1 MADLAPKT
9 EDEIKAD
16 ELRVRQLEAEK
27 ALASANAPW
36 WRRADPLTIAI
47 LAAAGSVFGNILLEH
62 RKARDDQALEQ
73 TKAQYNLVLKAM
85 ATNDATAAKRNI
97 HFFIDAGLLADAD
110 CRIRNAIDSDNP
122 VLPSLSGTAPAGPSN
137 LLSPPLV
144 ASLYN
149 FPPGVDGR
157 GQTIGIIEFGGGFD
171 RKDLEQYFST
181 LKLPVPE
188 ISVVPVNGGVNH
200 PSTTDGAEMQTA
212 MDIEIAAGIAP
223 RARLKVYLAPPSFK
237 AADFAQAVRQAT
249 ADQISV
255 LLIGWG
261 ETESQWKDDD
271 IKLVDGTLEQA
282 AKQGITVIVP
292 TGENGVTDGMTD
304 GRRHVSYPAS
314 SAWVLSVGAT
324 SVQIENGKIKSEK
337 VWRDGQS
344 ATGGGVSEKFARPDW
359 QNAVKVPLRADGSAG
374 RGLPDVVATADPTLG
389 YTLVV
394 HGKTAVVGGTGA
406 VVPLWGGLIA
416 LLNQANGRNLGY
428 VTPRF
433 YREFGPAG
441 LLREITEGDNG
452 VAGVVGFKAGP
463 GWSPVAGWGS
473 PDGVKLIN
481 WLRTHPD
488 GTSATANASACT
500 GTTTQ

>member
-62 RKARDDQALEQ
+62 SKARDDQALEQ

-237 AADFAQAVRQAT
+237 AADFAQAVRQAR
-249 ADQISV
+249 
-255 LLIGWG
+255 
-261 ETESQWKDDD
+261 
-271 IKLVDGTLEQA
+271 
-282 AKQGITVIVP
+282 P
-292 TGENGVTDGMTD
+292 T
-304 GRRHVSYPAS
+304 RSR
-314 SAWVLSVGAT
+314 
-324 SVQIENGKIKSEK
+324 
-337 VWRDGQS
+337 
-344 ATGGGVSEKFARPDW
+344 
-359 QNAVKVPLRADGSAG
+359 
-374 RGLPDVVATADPTLG
+374 
-389 YTLVV
+389 
-394 HGKTAVVGGTGA
+394 
-406 VVPLWGGLIA
+406 
-416 LLNQANGRNLGY
+416 
-428 VTPRF
+428 
-433 YREFGPAG
+433 
-441 LLREITEGDNG
+441 
-452 VAGVVGFKAGP
+452 
-463 GWSPVAGWGS
+463 
-473 PDGVKLIN
+473 
-481 WLRTHPD
+481 
-488 GTSATANASACT
+488 CC
-500 GTTTQ
+500 